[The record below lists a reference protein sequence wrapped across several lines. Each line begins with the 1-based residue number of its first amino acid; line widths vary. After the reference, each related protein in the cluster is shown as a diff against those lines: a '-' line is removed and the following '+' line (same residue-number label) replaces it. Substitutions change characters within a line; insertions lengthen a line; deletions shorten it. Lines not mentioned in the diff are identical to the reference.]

1 MQYMLDLVSG
11 MGYMGLQVVLVL
23 CLSMLSAGAVLAAA
37 SKCNTPNVKIQ
48 PPSRAGPP
56 PNNAL
61 RKRQPVPQK
70 KTKDHRE
77 QEEMKADKPPSASAG
92 AVEASSGS
100 ASAVAKNTEGTPGK
114 VCPHTHTGRK
124 MPA

>member
-1 MQYMLDLVSG
+1 MLDLMAG
-11 MGYMGLQVVLVL
+11 MGYMGLQVVLVP
-23 CLSMLSAGAVLAAA
+23 CLSTLGAGAVLAAA
-37 SKCNTPNVKIQ
+37 SKCNTPNVKVQ

-70 KTKDHRE
+70 KTKDHHE
-77 QEEMKADKPPSASAG
+77 QEEMKADKPLSASAV

-100 ASAVAKNTEGTPGK
+100 ASAVSKSTEGTPGK
-114 VCPHTHTGRK
+114 VCVHTHTVCK
-124 MPA
+124 LTE

>member
-1 MQYMLDLVSG
+1 
-11 MGYMGLQVVLVL
+11 
-23 CLSMLSAGAVLAAA
+23 MLSAGAVLAAA
-37 SKCNTPNVKIQ
+37 SKCNTPNVKVQ

-56 PNNAL
+56 PSNAL

-70 KTKDHRE
+70 KAKDQHE
-77 QEEMKADKPPSASAG
+77 QEGLKADKAPTASVP

-114 VCPHTHTGRK
+114 VCALTHTICNVHR
-124 MPA
+124 MCN